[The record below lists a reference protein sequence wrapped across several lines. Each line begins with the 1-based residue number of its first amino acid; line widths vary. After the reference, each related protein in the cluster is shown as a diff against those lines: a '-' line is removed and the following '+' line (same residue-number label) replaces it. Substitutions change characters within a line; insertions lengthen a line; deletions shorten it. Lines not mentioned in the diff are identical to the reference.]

1 MSEILVSVSMKN
13 GSLSTPTKEVLGM
26 ARRIAGKTGDWVSA
40 ALIGADVAALPQ
52 ELASAGADKIYM
64 SIHDALR
71 EFHPSLH
78 LKIIQK
84 IIERAKPSLIIFP
97 GDEVGLDLAP
107 RLAHRLGAGLATDC
121 IDVEIQNGSLVL
133 TKPVYGGKALAKIR
147 IQTSAAVLTVR
158 QRTQEPFPQDA
169 NRTAE
174 SILVEPPVESF
185 LPEMAL
191 VNRVKEEKEE
201 ISLDDARVVVSG
213 GRGLEGPEPFD
224 ELRKVARLLGG
235 AVGASRAA
243 VDAGWMPPS
252 HQVGL
257 TGKMVAPEIYFAIGI
272 SGASQHLAGMSGS
285 KVVVAINLD
294 PEAPIFKAAN
304 LGVVDDYRNV
314 IPAFIAELNKILSK

>member
-26 ARRIAGKTGDWVSA
+26 ARKIARKTGDPVSA
-40 ALIGADVAALPQ
+40 ALIGSDVSSLPQ
-52 ELASAGADKIYM
+52 ELAAAGADKIYI
-64 SIHDALR
+64 SVHDVLG
-71 EFHPSLH
+71 EFHPAFH
-78 LKIIQK
+78 LKTIQK

-97 GDEVGLDLAP
+97 GDEVGLDLAA
-107 RLAHRLGAGLATDC
+107 RLAHRLEAGLATDC

-133 TKPVYGGKALAKIR
+133 TKPVYGGKALAKMK
-147 IQTSAAVLTVR
+147 IQTPSAVLTVR

-169 NRTAE
+169 SRTAE
-174 SILVEPPVESF
+174 SILIEPPVESF
-185 LPEMAL
+185 LPEMTL

-201 ISLDDARVVVSG
+201 ISLEDARVVVSG

-224 ELRKVARLLGG
+224 ELRKVARLFGG

-257 TGKMVAPEIYFAIGI
+257 TGKIIAPEIYFAVAI

-285 KVVVAINLD
+285 KVVVAINSD
-294 PEAPIFKAAN
+294 PDAPIFKAAN

-314 IPAFIAELNKILSK
+314 IPALIAELNKTLSK